1 MMTAITLLQKKPN
14 YSLET
19 QQQSEGWTVA
29 CGTVRGRK
37 REWDRGY
44 VNVVKGHKYQC
55 VNTGRNTG
63 RIISAWGFSFLFSEQ
78 PQWTSSRRETKSDGL
93 VEHQKEPQSTR
104 SLFKPSL
111 PLLNPPLPLSV
122 SPVFL
127 ALETHAPADP
137 HFTHTHTHTS
147 VGRIACVLTTWH
159 RVHLQMERE
168 RRVCMKWWVCLCC
181 STTTGRPRLDAPL
194 HSVPKIDLRCECDG
208 DWFVLVRGWSQ
219 SCKTSTVIYGNC
231 F

>member
-1 MMTAITLLQKKPN
+1 M
-14 YSLET
+14 
-19 QQQSEGWTVA
+19 
-29 CGTVRGRK
+29 
-37 REWDRGY
+37 
-44 VNVVKGHKYQC
+44 
-55 VNTGRNTG
+55 NTGRNTG

-137 HFTHTHTHTS
+137 HFTHTHTHKCGAYSMCVNMTQGTFTDRKGKTSVYEVMGVSVLQHHHWSTS
-147 VGRIACVLTTWH
+147 VGCTSAFSS
-159 RVHLQMERE
+159 
-168 RRVCMKWWVCLCC
+168 KN
-181 STTTGRPRLDAPL
+181 RP
-194 HSVPKIDLRCECDG
+194 
-208 DWFVLVRGWSQ
+208 
-219 SCKTSTVIYGNC
+219 
-231 F
+231 